1 MHTIPRR
8 TIPAAPGLSNVLSNV
23 REVDFCPPGPA
34 CSPATLAAVS
44 LLLSDAEACLAL
56 DCDSACRNLVRALDL
71 LHQANDGL
79 PREGRGPGGLIRWQI
94 KRLNDYIDTHLD
106 TRIRTEDLAAV
117 LQLSPGHFSHAF
129 KQAMGIP
136 PLAHVARRR
145 IQAAREMMLSTDEPL
160 IRIAH
165 LHGFCDQSH
174 FTRIFRR
181 ETGIAPQAWR
191 KIRAGHLAEA
201 TAA

>member
-1 MHTIPRR
+1 MHTIPRFS
-8 TIPAAPGLSNVLSNV
+8 TPAVGT
-23 REVDFCPPGPA
+23 CPQA
-34 CSPATLAAVS
+34 STYASSTLDAVS
-44 LLLSDAEACLAL
+44 ALLEEAAASLGSDS
-56 DCDSACRNLVRALDL
+56 DSACRNLIRAIDL
-71 LHQANDGL
+71 LHQSNDGL
-79 PREGRGPGGLIRWQI
+79 PREGRGGGLIRWQI
-94 KRLNDYIDTHLD
+94 KRLNAYIDTHLD
-106 TRIRTEDLAAV
+106 SRIRTEDLAAV

-145 IQAAREMMLSTDEPL
+145 IQAAREMMVSTDEPL

-191 KIRAGHLAEA
+191 KIRAGHLAEM
-201 TAA
+201 AA

>member
-1 MHTIPRR
+1 MHTIPRHH
-8 TIPAAPGLSNVLSNV
+8 APDADGYRPST
-23 REVDFCPPGPA
+23 A
-34 CSPATLAAVS
+34 CSAATLAAVS
-44 LLLSDAEACLAL
+44 LLLSDAEASLSS
-56 DCDSACRNLVRALDL
+56 DSDSACRNLIRALDL
-71 LHQANDGL
+71 LHQAHDGL
-79 PREGRGPGGLIRWQI
+79 PAAGRGPGGLARWQI

-106 TRIRTEDLAAV
+106 TRIRTEELAAL

-165 LHGFCDQSH
+165 MHGFCDQSH

-191 KIRAGHLAEA
+191 KIRAGHAIEA
-201 TAA
+201 LNA

>member
-1 MHTIPRR
+1 MHTIPRHH
-8 TIPAAPGLSNVLSNV
+8 APDADGYRPST
-23 REVDFCPPGPA
+23 A
-34 CSPATLAAVS
+34 CSAATLAAVS
-44 LLLSDAEACLAL
+44 LLLSDAEASLSS
-56 DCDSACRNLVRALDL
+56 DSDSACRNLIRALDL
-71 LHQANDGL
+71 LHQAHDGL
-79 PREGRGPGGLIRWQI
+79 PAAGRGPGGLARWQI

-106 TRIRTEDLAAV
+106 TRIRTEELAAL

-129 KQAMGIP
+129 KQAIGIP

-145 IQAAREMMLSTDEPL
+145 IHAAREMMLSTDEPL

-165 LHGFCDQSH
+165 MHGFCDQSH

-191 KIRAGHLAEA
+191 KIRAGHAIEA
-201 TAA
+201 MNA

>member
-1 MHTIPRR
+1 MHTIPRSS
-8 TIPAAPGLSNVLSNV
+8 TPVIGSCPQAA
-23 REVDFCPPGPA
+23 A
-34 CSPATLAAVS
+34 CTSSTLAAVS
-44 LLLSDAEACLAL
+44 ALLEEAATHLASDS
-56 DCDSACRNLVRALDL
+56 DSACRHLIRAIDL
-71 LHQANDGL
+71 LHQSNDGM
-79 PREGRGPGGLIRWQI
+79 PREGRGGGLIRWQI

-106 TRIRTEDLAAV
+106 SRIRTEDLAAV

-145 IQAAREMMLSTDEPL
+145 IQAARQMMVSTDEPL

-191 KIRAGHLAEA
+191 KIRAGQLADA
-201 TAA
+201 VA